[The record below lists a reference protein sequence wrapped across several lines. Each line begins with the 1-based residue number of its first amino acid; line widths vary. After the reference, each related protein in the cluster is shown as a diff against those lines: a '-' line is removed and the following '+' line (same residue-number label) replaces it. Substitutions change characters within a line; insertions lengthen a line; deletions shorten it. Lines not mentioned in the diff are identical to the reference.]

1 MTKETIMCHFE
12 NQEIK
17 DQVINIISEKV
28 SKRERFTGFNVVESL
43 RGSEVGLYI
52 PPAWQISSYVREL
65 FNGHSSAFEGYACYP
80 VGEGPLLFFPI
91 PHYVRNHAQKI
102 QEAIEGAKSQEG

>member
-1 MTKETIMCHFE
+1 MCHFE

-28 SKRERFTGFNVVESL
+28 LKRERFTGFNVVEGL

-52 PPAWQISSYVREL
+52 PPAWQVSSYVREL
-65 FNGHSSAFEGYACYP
+65 FNEHSSAFEGYACYP
-80 VGEGPLLFFPI
+80 VKEKGPLLFFPI

-102 QEAIEGAKSQEG
+102 QQAIESAKNSEG